1 METNM
6 SKPINKEAIN
16 ANLARS
22 RRNDAQRLYNAL
34 NAGWEGVNV
43 RAICNGN
50 DGRFFI
56 TGEVNGAYTSFP
68 VDEDAAWEA
77 SRALA
82 GAKSRQRLANVA
94 LDAANPEGKAHRVKN
109 GYPGLKNIY

>member
-1 METNM
+1 MN
-6 SKPINKEAIN
+6 KPISKEAIN

-43 RAICNGN
+43 RVVCNGN
-50 DGRFFI
+50 DGCFFI
-56 TGEVNGAYTSFP
+56 TGEVNGTYTSFP

-77 SRALA
+77 SRSLA

-109 GYPGLKNIY
+109 GYPGLKNIF

>member
-1 METNM
+1 M

-22 RRNDAQRLYNAL
+22 RRCDAERLHQAL
-34 NAGWEGVNV
+34 SAGWEGVNV
-43 RAICNGN
+43 RVAYNGS

-56 TGEVNGAYTSFP
+56 TGEVNGTYTSFP
-68 VDEDAAWEA
+68 VDAEAASEA
-77 SRALA
+77 SIALA
-82 GAKSRQRLANVA
+82 GGVSRQRLANVA

-109 GYPGLKNIY
+109 GYPGLKNIF